1 MKFKTIN
8 HFYRNVLLLGFLV
21 TNMCFAN
28 KTHFSRWIK
37 IDTEYPKNIYI
48 FETILMKGLDHCIES
63 CKTKAMCEYI
73 NFEVNANMCS
83 LIGVEKNV
91 SDDPDEKIE
100 KKKGHVLGKKKDWNL
115 DEYEVCKLCNHSGEC
130 NVDQKCQ
137 NSGCGP
143 PREKENATIHGN
155 MFFIGDKAEY
165 KCQKGYKNMFN
176 NTGIVTCQSSGTWSI
191 TNFKCVK
198 DEWICHG
205 NSCYFVDQTQRS
217 WYEGKIHCNETG
229 GFLAD
234 IKSQQENLFIIE
246 NVLNVY
252 TSEMWIGGNDLQ
264 NERNWRWLDGTQFGD
279 WTGWGQGEPG
289 GFFLEN
295 CLLLWSDNMWHDANC
310 YWRHKSLCKFN
321 I

>member
-115 DEYEVCKLCNHSGEC
+115 DEYEVCKSCNHSGEC

-143 PREKENATIHGN
+143 PREKEFATIHGN

-165 KCQKGYKNMFN
+165 KCQEGYKNMFN

-191 TNFKCVK
+191 TDFKCLK

-205 NSCYFVDQTQRS
+205 NSCYFVDQTQRN
-217 WYEGKIHCNETG
+217 WDDGKRYCVENG
-229 GFLAD
+229 AFLAD
-234 IKSQQENLFIIE
+234 IKTQEEHLFIAK

-252 TSEMWIGGNDLQ
+252 WMWIGGNDLD
-264 NERNWRWLDGTQFGD
+264 NEGDWRWLDGTQVGN
-279 WTGWGQGEPG
+279 WTNSWGPDQPNG
-289 GFFLEN
+289 GTEN
-295 CLLLWSDNMWHDANC
+295 CLAIFNKMWHDFGCA
-310 YWRHKSLCKFN
+310 HPLGTLCKFK